1 MNATFTRILG
11 RKILLVFL
19 ILTIIFST
27 TSIFI
32 RNTITRKLQSVSKL
46 VYNPNEAQTKAEH
59 ALLLLHEA
67 EDDFQESLVYSDSKK
82 NLDYKIKLSGA
93 FGEIDSLLNQK
104 VITSQLTDE
113 QSDQVKIWYKKKVE
127 LSDKL
132 YDLKHSFDSLLSVS
146 ADYHNTIDEAPRN
159 FDTVKHH
166 RGDSTKSSVSAIKKP
181 IPKKGLLRR
190 LKDAIANK
198 TDSSAYEIN
207 HFNNTH
213 TTDLSTQTVI
223 AHDRGVYVSKLK
235 RLKQLQQQN
244 VSLLKMQRDLIKLNT
259 DIINKM
265 EVIINDIKDIN
276 YNLTSSLKGLV
287 LKNYKETNELLNKFY
302 LIALILVMAFSESL
316 IIFIIQIYKS
326 EIRLRKENELTIH
339 TAQEKINELMGK
351 IILND
356 SHTSESKMEELK
368 HIVELAVNNNPA
380 FLLKFNEF
388 DPDFN
393 KKLLLKAPGLT
404 ATEIEFC
411 ALLRLNFET
420 KEIARYTKT
429 SVRSVE
435 GKKYRIRKKLN
446 IPSDKD
452 INFWMTTM

>member
-1 MNATFTRILG
+1 MNAAFTRILG

-27 TSIFI
+27 ASIFI
-32 RNTITRKLQSVSKL
+32 RNTITKKLQVVSKF

-59 ALLLLHEA
+59 ALLLLHQA
-67 EDDFQESLVYSDSKK
+67 EDDFQESLVNSDSKK
-82 NLDYKIKLSGA
+82 NSDYKMKLSGA

-104 VITSQLTDE
+104 IISSQLTEE
-113 QSDQVKIWYKKKVE
+113 QGGQIKLWYKRKVE

-132 YDLKHSFDSLLSVS
+132 YDLKHNFDSLLSVS
-146 ADYHNTIDEAPRN
+146 ADYHSKIIEATGGI
-159 FDTVKHH
+159 DTVKHH
-166 RGDSTKSSVSAIKKP
+166 LADSTKSRVSATKIPIK
-181 IPKKGLLRR
+181 KKGLLRR
-190 LKDAIANK
+190 IKDAISNK
-198 TDSSAYEIN
+198 TDSAAFEIN
-207 HFNNTH
+207 HYNNTH
-213 TTDLSTQTVI
+213 STDHSTQTII
-223 AHDRGVYVSKLK
+223 AHDRGAFVSKLK
-235 RLKQLQQQN
+235 RLQQLQHQN
-244 VSLLKMQRDLIKLNT
+244 ISLLKMQRDLIKLNT

-276 YNLTSSLKGLV
+276 YNLTNSLKGLV
-287 LKNYKETNELLNKFY
+287 LKNYKETNDLLNKFY
-302 LIALILVMAFSESL
+302 LVALILVMAFSVSL
-316 IIFIIQIYKS
+316 IVFIIQIYKS
-326 EIRLRKENELTIH
+326 EMRLRKENELSIH
-339 TAQEKINELMGK
+339 TAQEKINELTSK

-356 SHTSESKMEELK
+356 SHSSESKMEELK

-388 DPDFN
+388 DPEFN
-393 KKLLLKAPGLT
+393 KKLLQKAPGLT
-404 ATEIEFC
+404 AVEIEFC

-435 GKKYRIRKKLN
+435 GKKYRIRKKLD
-446 IPSDKD
+446 IPTDKD